1 MSKIVLPRVND
12 QGQQTIS
19 YSQIKLWHD
28 EKGFSTG
35 LMGRM
40 EYIRSYMLGEE
51 YPDWGWGQFG
61 TEVED
66 YICERKGA
74 DLFTDAEK
82 ATMEKVVPLGNFQV
96 PIAIDF
102 GDFIFTGYKD
112 DANDDESIL
121 RDYKT
126 ASARSKEQYYGDGYK
141 QLDLYALDTFKK
153 TGKLPDELQVTI
165 IERNGNAFRG
175 GREVLT
181 VGENIWEVQRE
192 VDKVRIDSMENLI
205 VETAKEISEYYKVFK
220 ELNEIK

>member
-1 MSKIVLPRVND
+1 MSKFELPRLGED
-12 QGQQTIS
+12 GRYSIS

-28 EKGFSTG
+28 IKGFSTG

-51 YPDWGWGQFG
+51 YKDWGWGQFG

-66 YICERKGA
+66 YICERQWA
-74 DLFTDAEK
+74 DKFTDEEK
-82 ATMEKVVPLGNFQV
+82 ATMKKVIPLGNFQV
-96 PIAIDF
+96 PIEIDF
-102 GDFIFTGYKD
+102 KDFIFKGFKD
-112 DANDDESIL
+112 DTNDDESIL

-126 ASARSKEQYYGDGYK
+126 ASVKSKEQYYGEDYK
-141 QLDLYALDTFKK
+141 QLDLYALDTLKK
-153 TGKLPDELQVTI
+153 TGNLPKELQVTI

-175 GREVLT
+175 GRDVLT

-205 VETAKEISEYYKVFK
+205 VETAKEISEYYAVFN
-220 ELNEIK
+220 ELNKIK